1 MSINQTNILI
11 TINNASKIGVSST
24 FQKIRMTSIVLKQ
37 LAFKFVGQA
46 RKTNYEDSEVW
57 KKDICE

>member
-46 RKTNYEDSEVW
+46 RKTNYEDSEV
-57 KKDICE
+57 